1 MKDISEHVRIT
12 AAIACGAALGYR
24 SDWDLEEPQLRSD
37 HGSEEGGSEAEEE
50 DPISGYRA
58 YSPSELVSSTQRLE

>member
-24 SDWDLEEPQLRSD
+24 SDWDLGTLHPEYLIKSLTNLLINSLKE
-37 HGSEEGGSEAEEE
+37 
-50 DPISGYRA
+50 SGC
-58 YSPSELVSSTQRLE
+58 